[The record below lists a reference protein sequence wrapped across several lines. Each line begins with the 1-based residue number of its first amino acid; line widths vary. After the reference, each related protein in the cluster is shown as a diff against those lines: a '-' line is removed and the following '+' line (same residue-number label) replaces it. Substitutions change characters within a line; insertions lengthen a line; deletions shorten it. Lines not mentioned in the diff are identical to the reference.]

1 MFKGDATMEQKKK
14 ILIIDDDIS
23 FLKTFSLILKEE
35 GFDVFEATTAESCFE
50 ALVVSKPDLV
60 ILDKNLPDKS
70 GYEVL
75 TSMKKSKDFFL
86 IPVILITADTA
97 VLVDEAFDKG
107 ADDCIFKPINQQ
119 EIVGRINNL
128 LK

>member
-1 MFKGDATMEQKKK
+1 MEQKKK
-14 ILIIDDDIS
+14 ILIIDDDEN
-23 FLKTFSLILKEE
+23 FLETFSLILE
-35 GFDVFEATTAESCFE
+35 GENFNIFKATTAESGFE
-50 ALVVSKPDLV
+50 AVVVYKPDLI

-75 TSMKKSKDFFL
+75 HSMKKSKDFFS
-86 IPVILITADTA
+86 IPVMLITADTT

-119 EIVGRINNL
+119 EIIKRIYKL
-128 LK
+128 LR

>member
-1 MFKGDATMEQKKK
+1 MKEKKK
-14 ILIIDDDIS
+14 ILIVDDDIS
-23 FLKTFSLILKEE
+23 FLETFSLILKDEN
-35 GFDVFEATTAESCFE
+35 FDVFKADTAESGFE

-75 TSMKKSKDFFL
+75 NSIKKSKDFFF
-86 IPVILITADTA
+86 IPVMLITADTA
-97 VLVDEAFDKG
+97 TLVDEAFDG
-107 ADDCIFKPINQQ
+107 QADDCIFKPINQQ
-119 EIVGRINNL
+119 ETLKRIKSL

>member
-1 MFKGDATMEQKKK
+1 LKEKKK
-14 ILIIDDDIS
+14 ILIVDDDIS
-23 FLKTFSLILKEE
+23 FLETFSLILKDEN
-35 GFDVFEATTAESCFE
+35 FDVFKADTAESGFE

-75 TSMKKSKDFFL
+75 NSINKSKYFFF
-86 IPVILITADTA
+86 IPVMLITADTA
-97 VLVDEAFDKG
+97 TLVDEAFDKG

-119 EIVGRINNL
+119 ETLKRIKNL